1 MKIAYIFQDVAVASG
16 IRKKVQRQSAAW
28 AALGH
33 EVRLFVYATE
43 ADLAQSPLARE
54 AGVPVEC
61 FTYRDVMRRGEGLAK
76 VERALR
82 AWQPDLVYTRW
93 TFVYPALVRIMRRFP
108 TVVEV
113 IGAELEELKRRSR
126 VLYYYAR
133 LTNLIVGRLGA
144 GFVHGNP
151 ELVQMSASWRKGPAT
166 VVSNGID
173 LDQFELFP
181 APQNP
186 SPVTV
191 FLSSSDAPWHGLDE
205 ILRCAEALPHWRF
218 EMIGLE
224 APEGA
229 PANTVWHGRLERAQY
244 DPILAQADVAW
255 APLSLFRK
263 GQSIADALK
272 TREYM
277 AHGIPI
283 IIGGGDPDL
292 TEGMPC
298 VLHLPNSEGNVMQ
311 NLERVVAFVEAMQ
324 GQRVPRESI
333 AHFASQVKEQ
343 RRVEFLESVM
353 AGRKRK
359 STAQ

>member
-16 IRKKVQRQSAAW
+16 IRKKVQRHVTAW
-28 AALGH
+28 TALGH

-43 ADLAQSPLARE
+43 ADLAQSPLAQE
-54 AGVPVEC
+54 APVPVEC
-61 FTYRDVMRRGEGLAK
+61 FAYKDLMRRGEGLAQ
-76 VERALR
+76 VRRALE
-82 AWQPDLVYTRW
+82 AWRPDMVYTRW
-93 TFVYPALVRIMRRFP
+93 TFVYPALIGIMRRFP
-108 TVVEV
+108 TVVEI
-113 IGAELEELKRRSR
+113 IGAELEEIKRRSR
-126 VLYYYAR
+126 ALYYYAR

-151 ELVQMSASWRKGPAT
+151 ELMQMSASWRRGPAT

-173 LDQFELFP
+173 LEQFEVFP
-181 APQNP
+181 APDNP
-186 SPVTV
+186 QPVTV

-205 ILRCAEALPHWRF
+205 ILRCAEALPQWRF

-224 APEGA
+224 APAGA

-255 APLSLFRK
+255 APLSLYRK
-263 GQSIADALK
+263 GQAMADALK

-298 VLHLPNSEGNVMQ
+298 VLHLPNAEGNVMQ
-311 NLERVVAFVEAMQ
+311 NLGQVVAFVEAMR

-333 AHFASQVKEQ
+333 AHFDTRVKERQ
-343 RRVEFLESVM
+343 RVAFFESVV
-353 AGRKRK
+353 AGRKR
-359 STAQ
+359 